1 MDYSTQ
7 DVMNRC
13 RLDFHHLG
21 LAVRQPEKAKQF
33 LSFLG
38 YHIGQPVYDPLQKTH
53 LIMCTGDHGM
63 PDAEIIYPGEEPGPL
78 QALLEGRNELIYHIC
93 YQTDDVEGSVN
104 RIRDCGIRASL
115 VSPPKPA
122 VLFEGRK
129 VSFYMVAGFGLI
141 ELLENTAVHD
151 EQRTS
156 YNA

>member
-21 LAVRQPEKAKQF
+21 LAVRQPQKAKQF

-38 YHIGQPVYDPLQKTH
+38 YHIGQPVYDLLQKTH
-53 LIMCTGDHGM
+53 LIMCTGDNGM
-63 PDAEIIYPGEEPGPL
+63 PDAEIIYPGEEHGPL
-78 QALLEGRNELIYHIC
+78 HALLEGRNELIYHIC
-93 YQTDDVEGSVN
+93 YQTYDVQAAVN
-104 RIRDCGIRASL
+104 HMRDCGIRVSL
-115 VSPPKPA
+115 VSPSKPA
-122 VLFEGRK
+122 VLFQGRR

-141 ELLENTAVHD
+141 ELLEKTAVR
-151 EQRTS
+151 EEPKAS